1 MRQISY
7 IFGNKHCYC
16 DKFWKFQINMHR
28 IQSELVSGRFLLNIS
43 ETNWNSEI
51 NDSYGAA
58 NAKPMSF
65 RLHVAETLVVKW
77 GTYHSFTYH

>member
-1 MRQISY
+1 
-7 IFGNKHCYC
+7 
-16 DKFWKFQINMHR
+16 MHR

-65 RLHVAETLVVKW
+65 RLQVAETLVVK
-77 GTYHSFTYH
+77 